1 MILPRNFISSNH
13 KVHDKYDPLNIFEDF
28 TRYINEFNRTDGNKV
43 VRYMRKWIIRY
54 IRFPLLSNRI
64 SKGSR
69 KILKESFKHP
79 ETLVYHVLRYS
90 VFLLYFTILFQVD
103 LEDLLKSIFE
113 NNRDS
118 CDIIFEYND
127 TRENAFQRINKIII
141 INYNLNSLYLPNN
154 ERFIKTKLRLDLDE
168 HFYTIEE
175 TIYKCSTRLETSVA
189 EVESFRRFQINEK
202 GMIINPNYIFS
213 NNLKAEEYSKYSIM
227 AVNIMGILDI
237 ILRSVLNVGVTKQIP
252 EDTRA

>member
-28 TRYINEFNRTDGNKV
+28 TSYINDFNRTDGNKYV
-43 VRYMRKWIIRY
+43 RY
-54 IRFPLLSNRI
+54 IRRWIIKHIKFPLLSNRI

-79 ETLVYHVLRYS
+79 ETVVYHVMRYS
-90 VFLLYFTILFQVD
+90 IFLLYFTTLFQVD
-103 LEDLLKSIFE
+103 FEDLLKGIFE

-141 INYNLNSLYLPNN
+141 INYNLNSLYRPTND
-154 ERFIKTKLRLDLDE
+154 RFIKTKLRLDMDNQN
-168 HFYTIEE
+168 YIIEE
-175 TIYKCSTRLETSVA
+175 TVYKCSTKLETATA
-189 EVESFRRFQINEK
+189 EVESLRRFQIDEK
-202 GMIINPNYIFS
+202 GRILNPYYSFS
-213 NNLKAEEYSKYSIM
+213 KNLKAEEYSKYSIM

-237 ILRSVLNVGVTKQIP
+237 ILRSVLNVGISKQV
-252 EDTRA
+252 DNTRA

>member
-28 TRYINEFNRTDGNKV
+28 TSYINDFNRTDGNKY
-43 VRYMRKWIIRY
+43 VRYVRRWIIKY
-54 IRFPLLSNRI
+54 IKFPLLSNRI

-69 KILKESFKHP
+69 KILKESFKYP
-79 ETLVYHVLRYS
+79 ETIVYHVMRYS
-90 VFLLYFTILFQVD
+90 IFLLYFSTLFQVD
-103 LEDLLKSIFE
+103 LEDLLKGIFE

-141 INYNLNSLYLPNN
+141 INYNLNSLYRPTND
-154 ERFIKTKLRLDLDE
+154 RFIKTKLRLDLDE
-168 HFYTIEE
+168 RIYTIEE
-175 TIYKCSTRLETSVA
+175 IVYKCSTKLETA
-189 EVESFRRFQINEK
+189 TAGIESLRRFQIDEK
-202 GMIINPNYIFS
+202 GRILNPYYKFGKH
-213 NNLKAEEYSKYSIM
+213 LKAEEYSKYSVM

-237 ILRSVLNVGVTKQIP
+237 ILRSVLNVGISKQVN
-252 EDTRA
+252 DTRA

>member
-28 TRYINEFNRTDGNKV
+28 TSYINDFNRTDENKY
-43 VRYMRKWIIRY
+43 VRYVRRWIIKH
-54 IRFPLLSNRI
+54 IKFPLLSNRI

-79 ETLVYHVLRYS
+79 ETIVYHVMRYS
-90 VFLLYFTILFQVD
+90 IFLLYFSTLFQVD
-103 LEDLLKSIFE
+103 LEDLLKGIFE

-141 INYNLNSLYLPNN
+141 INYNLNSLYRPTND
-154 ERFIKTKLRLDLDE
+154 RFIKTKLRLDLDE
-168 HFYTIEE
+168 RIYTIEE
-175 TIYKCSTRLETSVA
+175 IVYKCSTKLETA
-189 EVESFRRFQINEK
+189 TAGVESLRRFQIDEK
-202 GMIINPNYIFS
+202 GRILNPYYKFGKH
-213 NNLKAEEYSKYSIM
+213 LKAEEYSKYSVM

-237 ILRSVLNVGVTKQIP
+237 ILRSVLNVGISKQVN
-252 EDTRA
+252 DTRA

>member
-28 TRYINEFNRTDGNKV
+28 TSYINDFNRTDGNKYV
-43 VRYMRKWIIRY
+43 RY
-54 IRFPLLSNRI
+54 IRRWIIKYIKFPLLTNRI

-79 ETLVYHVLRYS
+79 ETIVYHVMRYS
-90 VFLLYFTILFQVD
+90 IFLLYFSTLFQVD
-103 LEDLLKSIFE
+103 LEDLLKGIFE

-141 INYNLNSLYLPNN
+141 INYNLNSLYRPTND
-154 ERFIKTKLRLDLDE
+154 RFVKTKLRLDLDE
-168 HFYTIEE
+168 RIYTIEE
-175 TIYKCSTRLETSVA
+175 IVYKCSTKLETATAGVDSL
-189 EVESFRRFQINEK
+189 RRFQIDEK
-202 GMIINPNYIFS
+202 GRILNPYYKFGKH
-213 NNLKAEEYSKYSIM
+213 LKAEEYSKYSVM

-237 ILRSVLNVGVTKQIP
+237 ILRSVLNVGISKQVN
-252 EDTRA
+252 DTRA

>member
-1 MILPRNFISSNH
+1 M
-13 KVHDKYDPLNIFEDF
+13 
-28 TRYINEFNRTDGNKV
+28 
-43 VRYMRKWIIRY
+43 
-54 IRFPLLSNRI
+54 
-64 SKGSR
+64 
-69 KILKESFKHP
+69 
-79 ETLVYHVLRYS
+79 
-90 VFLLYFTILFQVD
+90 
-103 LEDLLKSIFE
+103 
-113 NNRDS
+113 
-118 CDIIFEYND
+118 
-127 TRENAFQRINKIII
+127 
-141 INYNLNSLYLPNN
+141 
-154 ERFIKTKLRLDLDE
+154 DE

-252 EDTRA
+252 DDTRA

>member
-13 KVHDKYDPLNIFEDF
+13 KVHDKFDPLNIFEDF
-28 TRYINEFNRTDGNKV
+28 TSYINDFNRTDGNKYV
-43 VRYMRKWIIRY
+43 RY
-54 IRFPLLSNRI
+54 IRRWIIKHIKFPLLTNRI

-79 ETLVYHVLRYS
+79 ETIVYHVMRYS
-90 VFLLYFTILFQVD
+90 IFLLYFSTLFQVD
-103 LEDLLKSIFE
+103 LEDLLKGIFE

-141 INYNLNSLYLPNN
+141 INYNLNSLYRPTNDK
-154 ERFIKTKLRLDLDE
+154 FIKTKLRLDLDE
-168 HFYTIEE
+168 RIYTIEE
-175 TIYKCSTRLETSVA
+175 VVYKCSTKLETA
-189 EVESFRRFQINEK
+189 TAGIESLRRFQIDEK
-202 GMIINPNYIFS
+202 GKILNPYYKFGKH
-213 NNLKAEEYSKYSIM
+213 LKAEEYSKYSVM

-237 ILRSVLNVGVTKQIP
+237 ILRSVLNVGISKQVN
-252 EDTRA
+252 DTRA